1 MRVQQETVQ
10 RPAEPAMPA
19 RGRDATP
26 EALAANAGLARN
38 RIAVMAP
45 CLNEAAA
52 IAKVVADFR
61 AALPDAD
68 IYVFDNASTDDTSAV
83 AAAAGALVRKESRPG
98 KGHVVRRMF
107 ADVEADIYIM
117 VDGDDTYDAASAP
130 AMVDMLLNDRLDMVV
145 GLRDNLS
152 EETSRAGHEF
162 GNLLITGFL
171 NRFFGARFADTLSG
185 YRVMSRRFV
194 KTFPCL
200 SDGFEIETEMA
211 VHIVTLA
218 LPFGEVRTAY
228 GARPE
233 GSASKLHTF
242 RDGARILRTMVNL
255 LRQEKPGLFFGA
267 IGLML
272 AALAV
277 LLAWPLGLTYWQT
290 GLVPRIPTAILC
302 TGLMI
307 SALLTW
313 CCGVILDSTARGR
326 TETRRL
332 AYLNWRAPEGG

>member
-1 MRVQQETVQ
+1 MPESFAGNRV
-10 RPAEPAMPA
+10 
-19 RGRDATP
+19 
-26 EALAANAGLARN
+26 
-38 RIAVMAP
+38 AVVVP
-45 CLNEAAA
+45 CLNESAA
-52 IAKVVADFR
+52 IAKVVEDFR
-61 AALPDAD
+61 AALPGAQV
-68 IYVFDNASTDDTSAV
+68 YVFDNASTDDTGAV
-83 AAAAGALVRKESRPG
+83 AAAAGALVRRESRPG

-117 VDGDDTYDAASAP
+117 VDGDDTYDAAAAP
-130 AMVDMLLNDRLDMVV
+130 AMVELLVRERLDMVV

-152 EETSRAGHEF
+152 EETSRAGHEL
-162 GNLLITGFL
+162 GNILITGFL
-171 NRFFGARFADTLSG
+171 NRFFGARFGDTLSG

-218 LPFGEVRTAY
+218 LPYGELSTAY
-228 GARPE
+228 GARGE
-233 GSASKLHTF
+233 GSDSKLHTF
-242 RDGARILRTMVNL
+242 RDGTRILKTMVNL
-255 LRQEKPGLFFGA
+255 LRQEKPGVFFGA
-267 IGLML
+267 IGLAL
-272 AALAV
+272 AALAAA
-277 LLAWPLGLTYWQT
+277 LAWPLGVTFWQT

-332 AYLNWRAPEGG
+332 AYLNWRAPEGR